1 MPFVKRFR
9 FFHFATL
16 WCGVAINYCCNR
28 LIYWLFSATS
38 LINQWFELANK
49 RHTIQP
55 LHVLLY
61 RTVQH
66 PQQSTSIF
74 ALLHSLSS
82 LTFSVL
88 IMNDELLKR
97 LAEKR
102 GSFVR
107 AAPRTANTSAPLNYR
122 SLPAEVEAWLN
133 SKGFSQELSEHYL
146 RKHSFKHHY
155 HCYYYTTYPAHIYFM
170 RNLWN
175 FTAPFSPNSV

>member
-1 MPFVKRFR
+1 MAFVKRFR

-28 LIYWLFSATS
+28 LIYWLFSATT
-38 LINQWFELANK
+38 LINENK
-49 RHTIQP
+49 RHTKQP
-55 LHVLLY
+55 LHVMLY
-61 RTVQH
+61 RTAQH
-66 PQQSTSIF
+66 PQQSMFLF

-107 AAPRTANTSAPLNYR
+107 AAPRTANTSTPLNYR

-133 SKGFSQELSEHYL
+133 SKGFSQELSEHDL
-146 RKHSFKHHY
+146 RKPSFKHHYY
-155 HCYYYTTYPAHIYFM
+155 HCYYYTTNTAHIYFM

-175 FTAPFSPNSV
+175 FTAPFAPSSV